1 MDKKKAPAREQ
12 SETVVTVNLSE
23 SRCDYNRIL
32 TPLKA
37 MRAYCLDCCCG
48 SSNEVRLCPSTKC
61 SLFPYRFGK
70 RPRKQTPVDPIWI
83 AQNARNHA

>member
-12 SETVVTVNLSE
+12 SETVVTDNLSE
-23 SRCDYNRIL
+23 RRCDCNRIL

-70 RPRKQTPVDPIWI
+70 RPRKQAPVDPVRI
-83 AQNARNHA
+83 A